1 MKEFLKR
8 HCDLSN
14 EENIVLLTAFSVFL
28 PYYLTC
34 IVMAILGFYILFK
47 TNLKETVFCHFGSS
61 LIPIFS
67 ILTFV
72 TAINFK
78 NWLGA
83 LCSVVFFIIM
93 VIGFY
98 VRTVMT
104 KDIFEKA
111 LDWCCIGA
119 IGASVIIFIERL
131 LYLCHQ
137 HWFPIYTNIKEFRC
151 FGNIFG
157 NMYFSF
163 YFHPNYIG
171 SILAAV
177 ILICAYKVVV
187 KKQTKLLYY
196 VVAIF
201 SAVATFLTESMFAWV
216 VVFLGLSVLL
226 ILSRKHLLLSILFI
240 AAASGFFILLNV
252 PEIFPRILHIG
263 GTTDNRV
270 QIWDLAVNSLPDSPW
285 FGRGFFG
292 YYQVSLATEG
302 SYVTTHAHNI
312 FIEPLLSFGIIGSLI
327 LFICVFILFEK
338 IVLCK
343 NFLRKSGITYLI
355 FALTAGILIH
365 SIIDMTMLWMQTAL
379 LYCVIFGG
387 IGADERTFYSI
398 FKRHRRHLRNK
409 QNTFTED

>member
-1 MKEFLKR
+1 MKEFIKKHL
-8 HCDLSN
+8 DLSKGR
-14 EENIVLLTAFSVFL
+14 NIVYLTAISAFL
-28 PYYLTC
+28 PYYITC
-34 IVMAILGFYILFK
+34 IVMAVLGFYILFK
-47 TNLKETVFCHFGSS
+47 TNIKKTVFSHFGSS

-67 ILTFV
+67 ILTLV
-72 TAINFK
+72 TALYFK

-83 LCSVVFFIIM
+83 LCSVVFFLIM
-93 VIGFY
+93 VIGYY

-104 KDIFEKA
+104 KEVFEKA
-111 LDWCCIGA
+111 LDICCVASIGT
-119 IGASVIIFIERL
+119 SIIVFIEQG

-137 HWFPIYTNIKEFRC
+137 HLFPIYPNIKEFRC
-151 FGNIFG
+151 FGNLFG

-163 YFHPNYIG
+163 YFHPNYLG

-187 KKQTKLLYY
+187 KRQNKIQYY
-196 VVAIF
+196 VVAVF
-201 SAVATFLTESMFAWV
+201 AAVAMFLTESMFAWV
-216 VVFLGLSVLL
+216 VVFMGLSVLL
-226 ILSRKHLLLSILFI
+226 ILARRHLLLSILFI
-240 AAASGFFILLNV
+240 VAASGFFILLNV
-252 PEIFPRILHIG
+252 PELFPRILHIG

-270 QIWDLAVNSLPDSPW
+270 QIWDLAVNSLSESPW

-312 FIEPLLSFGIIGSLI
+312 FIEPLLSFGIIGSII

-398 FKRHRRHLRNK
+398 FKRRRRHLRNK
-409 QNTFTED
+409 LNTFTED